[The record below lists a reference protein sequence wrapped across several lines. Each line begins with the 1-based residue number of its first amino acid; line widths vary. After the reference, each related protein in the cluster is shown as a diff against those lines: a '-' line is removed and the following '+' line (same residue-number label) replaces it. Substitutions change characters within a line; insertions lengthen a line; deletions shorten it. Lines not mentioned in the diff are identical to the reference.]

1 MVVQVQ
7 APGNVCVDR
16 CVLAPAGL
24 ERHPPGRFDG
34 PVRESLGA
42 RSVANDANGI
52 VVARATPVEPPRH
65 QSVEPPAVQED
76 GDRRGAVG
84 GYGRIQVCDI
94 GLVVPL
100 EAVPDVVFSV
110 PLLVQPH
117 PDRVLEGP
125 DVRAT
130 EPGAPP
136 PPPGG
141 PNGLPPD
148 GTPITKNGAVRRA
161 DLDVRDP
168 S

>member
-1 MVVQVQ
+1 PPARQS
-7 APGNVCVDR
+7 AGP
-16 CVLAPAGL
+16 PAG
-24 ERHPPGRFDG
+24 
-34 PVRESLGA
+34 
-42 RSVANDANGI
+42 
-52 VVARATPVEPPRH
+52 
-65 QSVEPPAVQED
+65 QED
-76 GDRRGAVG
+76 GDRRGAAG

-130 EPGAPP
+130 ELGART

-141 PNGLPPD
+141 RDGLHPD
-148 GTPITKNGAVRRA
+148 GNPINEHRAVRRA
-161 DLDVRDP
+161 DLEVRDT
-168 S
+168 SSEVRIAQEGDRTVQERA